1 MTDPNG
7 GEWSMPI
14 SDKHLL
20 QLMESTKVKAD
31 PVPEAVK
38 VIHGEPRVA
47 DRLRGRRFDIGVKR
61 LANWSGTFVSQYDHR
76 RRW

>member
-1 MTDPNG
+1 
-7 GEWSMPI
+7 MPV

-20 QLMESTKVKAD
+20 QLMEKMIRTKVVPD

-47 DRLRGRRFDIGVKR
+47 DRLRGRRFDRGVKR
-61 LANWSGTFVSQYDHR
+61 LSNWSGTFVSQYDHR
-76 RRW
+76 RR